1 MEGIFIALPIAL
13 IIAVAAVCGF
23 VWAVRRDQ
31 FEDLDT
37 PPKRMLMD
45 DEPLSSSGDRASSP
59 RCRPS
64 RDPRTGQKPV
74 A

>member
-13 IIAVAAVCGF
+13 VIAVVAVCGF

-45 DEPLSSSGDRASSP
+45 DEPLSSSGDRGRSP
-59 RCRPS
+59 RCRQS
-64 RDPRTGQKPV
+64 HDPRTGQRLVP
-74 A
+74 

>member
-37 PPKRMLMD
+37 PPKRMLI
-45 DEPLSSSGDRASSP
+45 DEFDCRTAKLPTASKE
-59 RCRPS
+59 RPAS
-64 RDPRTGQKPV
+64 
-74 A
+74 

>member
-13 IIAVAAVCGF
+13 VIAVVAVCGF

-37 PPKRMLMD
+37 PPRRMLTD
-45 DEPLSSSGDRASSP
+45 DFDCRATKAPLSSKERSVS
-59 RCRPS
+59 
-64 RDPRTGQKPV
+64 
-74 A
+74 

>member
-23 VWAVRRDQ
+23 VWAARRDQ

-37 PPKRMLMD
+37 PPRRMLTD
-45 DEPLSSSGDRASSP
+45 DEP
-59 RCRPS
+59 
-64 RDPRTGQKPV
+64 V
-74 A
+74 AHSTAAPAAGAKRRG